1 MSNFA
6 AALKNELRVRMKSLR
21 EQIADRR
28 GKSLMIA
35 ERLCS
40 SEMYKSAEVIA
51 FYLNIGS
58 EVETK
63 DMIQKAQ
70 EEGKTVA
77 LPRVEGDCL
86 VMYRYEAGD
95 ALVRSLFGV
104 PEPEAVQ
111 DRIMPPEEI
120 SLVIVPG
127 LCFDRNG
134 GRLGYGKG
142 FYDRFL
148 SECSGKSV
156 AVCFEGQLLD
166 TGIIPETRND
176 VRMEH
181 IITENIIIDV

>member
-63 DMIQKAQ
+63 DMIQKAHTGTATIPAFRKNISSDYTSRGATFQ
-70 EEGKTVA
+70 E
-77 LPRVEGDCL
+77 
-86 VMYRYEAGD
+86 
-95 ALVRSLFGV
+95 
-104 PEPEAVQ
+104 
-111 DRIMPPEEI
+111 
-120 SLVIVPG
+120 
-127 LCFDRNG
+127 
-134 GRLGYGKG
+134 
-142 FYDRFL
+142 
-148 SECSGKSV
+148 
-156 AVCFEGQLLD
+156 
-166 TGIIPETRND
+166 
-176 VRMEH
+176 
-181 IITENIIIDV
+181 